1 MSGRLCEAKPE
12 TKNPIYIGWGEK
24 MEMHQYDKNY
34 GTLFYYS
41 HLHQIHYNVNRIHYV
56 QQIHR
61 IFIVQQIHC
70 FVQQINRLPFY
81 ILSSLGSLPY
91 GVSEIASTLPD
102 EVYSKSNL
110 QYAKTQAPSS
120 PIESYLTK
128 CFKVFFTFTS
138 FSFLYIYIAFYY
150 RKFVMYWICVKNTYE
165 VSY

>member
-1 MSGRLCEAKPE
+1 M
-12 TKNPIYIGWGEK
+12 
-24 MEMHQYDKNY
+24 
-34 GTLFYYS
+34 TLFKIS
-41 HLHQIHYNVNRIHYV
+41 CFQLSQIEFFPEFWKKQDFFRDKIDT
-56 QQIHR
+56 R
-61 IFIVQQIHC
+61 
-70 FVQQINRLPFY
+70 FY
-81 ILSSLGSLPY
+81 ILSFLGSLPY

-120 PIESYLTK
+120 PIELYLTK